1 MVPVPPLLAVTLGV
15 LGAAFVVKR
24 FANEWRRPDADL
36 DPAKAAPAAESQN
49 HMIPKLRRD
58 PQTGIYRP

>member
-15 LGAAFVVKR
+15 LGAAFVVKH
-24 FANEWRRPDADL
+24 FVKEWRRPDADL
-36 DPAKAAPAAESQN
+36 GKAKDAPAAESWGEV
-49 HMIPKLRRD
+49 PKLRRD